1 MENVAAMVPAILAL
15 MASPGPVTLASAAL
29 GAAYPWSVALP
40 RVVAMT
46 AGTMTVIA
54 LVATGVTGLVTALPG
69 AAPILTA
76 LAGCYILYLA
86 WKIAT
91 APPVGERPG
100 NAPLLLGAYL
110 MAVANPKA
118 FAAMGALFS
127 GYPLYPGDPVQTA
140 ILKAGGL
147 SLTALCINTTWMLS
161 GSALRGLMSDP
172 KVSRSINIAFS
183 VALVASVAA
192 MVLV

>member
-1 MENVAAMVPAILAL
+1 MENIAAMVPAILAL

-29 GAAYPWSVALP
+29 GAAYPWSIALP

-46 AGTMTVIA
+46 AGTATVIF
-54 LVATGVTGLVTALPG
+54 LVASGVTGLITAVPG

-76 LAGCYILYLA
+76 MAGGYILYLA

-91 APPVGERPG
+91 APPIGTSTG
-100 NAPLLLGAYL
+100 DAPLLMGAYL

-127 GYPLYPGDPVQTA
+127 GFPLFPGDPVKTA
-140 ILKAGGL
+140 TIKAAGL
-147 SLTALCINTTWMLS
+147 PLIALCINTTWMLG
-161 GSALRGLMSDP
+161 GSALRSLMSDP
-172 KVSRSINIAFS
+172 KISRIVNVAF
-183 VALVASVAA
+183 ALSLICSVAA
-192 MVLV
+192 MILI